1 MDPRKRLRSFR
12 FLQKRFV
19 RDRTVL
25 EKCQPEYPE
34 LPPLPQACGIGEQLD
49 DADAEL
55 LEGVAH
61 AVLPWSRH
69 VYRVDNGS
77 TSFRRFDGEE
87 GDARSGTRARSRISV
102 MVVKHYG
109 FAYGLGRMK
118 NEFIGVRVSG
128 ELRRALKNEC
138 KRISKS
144 SGVEVKE
151 SAVIRSILEQ
161 KLIPKRRSVTS
172 ERAA

>member
-1 MDPRKRLRSFR
+1 
-12 FLQKRFV
+12 
-19 RDRTVL
+19 
-25 EKCQPEYPE
+25 
-34 LPPLPQACGIGEQLD
+34 
-49 DADAEL
+49 
-55 LEGVAH
+55 
-61 AVLPWSRH
+61 
-69 VYRVDNGS
+69 
-77 TSFRRFDGEE
+77 
-87 GDARSGTRARSRISV
+87 